1 MKQTRVL
8 MGMPI
13 TVEVL
18 DLSVTSTDIDD
29 IYKYFDGIDHQ
40 FSVYKADSEISRI
53 NQGKLKHSEYSA
65 DMTEIFKLC
74 AETKM
79 LSRGYF
85 NIDRKGKLDPSGLVK
100 GWAILKASQILDA
113 KKLNNYFIEAG
124 GDIQSHGLNSQQ
136 QPWTVGIR
144 NPFNINEIV
153 KKISLKNI
161 GVATSG
167 TYFRGQHIYN
177 PQDRDR
183 YITDVISLSVI
194 GPNIYEADRFATA
207 AFAMG
212 QKGINFISTLKDF
225 EAYQIDNTGHALYT
239 PGFNNFVIN

>member
-18 DLSVTSTDIDD
+18 DLSVKTSDIDD
-29 IYKYFDGIDHQ
+29 IYNYFDAIDHQ
-40 FSVYKADSEISRI
+40 FSVYKDDSEISRI
-53 NQGKLKHSEYSA
+53 NQGKLKPSEYSA

-85 NIDRKGKLDPSGLVK
+85 NINRKGKLDPSGLVK
-100 GWAILKASQILDA
+100 GWTILKASQILDA

-167 TYFRGQHIYN
+167 T
-177 PQDRDR
+177 
-183 YITDVISLSVI
+183 
-194 GPNIYEADRFATA
+194 
-207 AFAMG
+207 
-212 QKGINFISTLKDF
+212 
-225 EAYQIDNTGHALYT
+225 
-239 PGFNNFVIN
+239 